1 MKKLNAM
8 LFALTLTVTMMTG
21 CGDSQNSE
29 SSSSE
34 SSSSSSSSSSAS
46 SEESSENQDADD
58 DENYDTGD
66 ASLDNPRNQDGIG
79 EKELLVLSFGTSF
92 NDSRR
97 LTVGAIEDDIEK
109 AFPDYSVRRGFT
121 SNIIIDHVKKRDN
134 VSIDD
139 IDESLQRAVD
149 NGVKELVVQ
158 PTHLMNGLEYDELKE
173 KIAKYE
179 SSFEKISIG
188 EPLLTSDE
196 DFKEVEKAITEWT
209 SEYDDGETA
218 ICFMGHGTS
227 AESNA
232 VYKKMQDMLTADGYT
247 NYFIGT
253 VESTPSIDDVKNAVK
268 AGNYKRVVL
277 EPLMV
282 VAGDHANNDMAGD
295 EEDSWKSVFEAE
307 GYKVECLVRGL
318 GENEKIRQLYVNHAK
333 KAVENLSATSGSSGS
348 SDSTSTEPVSAS
360 DLNDGTYTIKVDSS
374 SSMFNVTDC
383 QLTVADGKMTAV
395 MTMGGTGYQYLFM
408 GKGADAEESGYIPFE
423 ETSDGANTFT
433 VPVESLNTEIDCS
446 AFSKKKEE
454 WYDRTLVF
462 RADSLPAEAFKN
474 APSSASSDI
483 EDGEYTVE
491 VTLEGGSGKSSVESP
506 AKLTVENGKA
516 FAEIVWNS
524 PNYDYMI
531 VDGEK
536 VLPFNTDGNSSFKIP
551 VSEFDSKI
559 DVKADTTAMSEPHE
573 IEYTLYFNS
582 ESITK

>member
-8 LFALTLTVTMMTG
+8 LFALTLTITMMTG

-34 SSSSSSSSSSAS
+34 SSSSASSSD
-46 SEESSENQDADD
+46 ESSESSESQDADD

-232 VYKKMQDMLTADGYT
+232 VYQKMQDMLTADGYT

-333 KAVENLSATSGSSGS
+333 KAVENLSETSGSSGS
-348 SDSTSTEPVSAS
+348 SDNTSTEPVSAS
-360 DLNDGTYTIKVDSS
+360 DLNDGTYTITVDSS
-374 SSMFNVTDC
+374 SSMFNITDC

-423 ETSDGANTFT
+423 ETNDGANTFT

-536 VLPFNTDGNSSFKIP
+536 VLPLNTDGNSSFKIP

>member
-34 SSSSSSSSSSAS
+34 SSSSSSSAS

-232 VYKKMQDMLTADGYT
+232 VYQKMQDMLTADGYT

>member
-34 SSSSSSSSSSAS
+34 SSSSLSSAS

-348 SDSTSTEPVSAS
+348 SDNTSTEPVSAS
-360 DLNDGTYTIKVDSS
+360 DLNDGTYTITVDSS

>member
-34 SSSSSSSSSSAS
+34 SSSSSSSAS

-348 SDSTSTEPVSAS
+348 SDNTSTEPVSAS
-360 DLNDGTYTIKVDSS
+360 DLNDGTYTITVDSS

-531 VDGEK
+531 IDGEK

>member
-34 SSSSSSSSSSAS
+34 SSSSSSSAS

-209 SEYDDGETA
+209 SEYDDGKTA

-232 VYKKMQDMLTADGYT
+232 VYRKMQDMLTADGYT

-333 KAVENLSATSGSSGS
+333 KAVENLSATSGSSES

>member
-34 SSSSSSSSSSAS
+34 SSSSSSAS

-348 SDSTSTEPVSAS
+348 SDNTSTEPVSAS
-360 DLNDGTYTIKVDSS
+360 DLNDGTYTITVDSS

-383 QLTVADGKMTAV
+383 QLTVAEGKMTAV

>member
-34 SSSSSSSSSSAS
+34 SSSSSSSAS

-348 SDSTSTEPVSAS
+348 SDNTSTEPVSAS
-360 DLNDGTYTIKVDSS
+360 DLNDGTYTITVDSS

-551 VSEFDSKI
+551 VSEFDSKV

>member
-360 DLNDGTYTIKVDSS
+360 DLNDGTYTITVDSS

>member
-516 FAEIVWNS
+516 FAEIIWNS

>member
-34 SSSSSSSSSSAS
+34 SSSSSSSAS

-232 VYKKMQDMLTADGYT
+232 VYQKMQDMLTADGYT

-348 SDSTSTEPVSAS
+348 SDNTSTEPVSAS
-360 DLNDGTYTIKVDSS
+360 DLNDGTYTITVDSS

-506 AKLTVENGKA
+506 AKLTIENGKA

>member
-34 SSSSSSSSSSAS
+34 SSSSSSSAS

-348 SDSTSTEPVSAS
+348 SDNTSTEPVSAS
-360 DLNDGTYTIKVDSS
+360 DLNDGTYTITVDSS

-423 ETSDGANTFT
+423 ETSNGANTFT

>member
-34 SSSSSSSSSSAS
+34 SSSSSSSAS

-139 IDESLQRAVD
+139 IDESLRRAVD

-348 SDSTSTEPVSAS
+348 SDNTSTEPVSAS
-360 DLNDGTYTIKVDSS
+360 DLNDGTYTITVDSS

>member
-34 SSSSSSSSSSAS
+34 SSSSSSSAS

-232 VYKKMQDMLTADGYT
+232 VYQKMQDMLTADGYK

-333 KAVENLSATSGSSGS
+333 KAVENLSATSGSSES

-360 DLNDGTYTIKVDSS
+360 DLNDGTYTITVDSS

-516 FAEIVWNS
+516 FAEIIWNS

>member
-34 SSSSSSSSSSAS
+34 SSSSSSSAS

-149 NGVKELVVQ
+149 NGVKELVIQ

-360 DLNDGTYTIKVDSS
+360 DLNDGTYTITVDSS

>member
-34 SSSSSSSSSSAS
+34 SSSSSSSAS

-232 VYKKMQDMLTADGYT
+232 VYKKMQDMLTADGYK

>member
-34 SSSSSSSSSSAS
+34 SSSSSSSAS

-307 GYKVECLVRGL
+307 GYEVECLVRGL

-360 DLNDGTYTIKVDSS
+360 DLNDGTYTITVDSS

>member
-8 LFALTLTVTMMTG
+8 LFALTLTITMMTG

-34 SSSSSSSSSSAS
+34 SSSSASSSDESS
-46 SEESSENQDADD
+46 ESSENQDADD

-134 VSIDD
+134 ISIDD

-232 VYKKMQDMLTADGYT
+232 VYQKMQDMLTADGYT

-333 KAVENLSATSGSSGS
+333 KAVENLSETSGSSGS
-348 SDSTSTEPVSAS
+348 SDNTSTEPVSAS
-360 DLNDGTYTIKVDSS
+360 DLNDGTYTITVDSS
-374 SSMFNVTDC
+374 SSMFNITDC

-423 ETSDGANTFT
+423 ETNDGANTFT

-506 AKLTVENGKA
+506 AKLTVESGKA

-536 VLPFNTDGNSSFKIP
+536 ILPFNTDGNSSFKIP

>member
-34 SSSSSSSSSSAS
+34 SSSSSSSAS

>member
-34 SSSSSSSSSSAS
+34 SSSSSSSAS

-179 SSFEKISIG
+179 CSFEKISIG

-348 SDSTSTEPVSAS
+348 SDNTSTEPVSAS
-360 DLNDGTYTIKVDSS
+360 DLNDGTYTITVDSS